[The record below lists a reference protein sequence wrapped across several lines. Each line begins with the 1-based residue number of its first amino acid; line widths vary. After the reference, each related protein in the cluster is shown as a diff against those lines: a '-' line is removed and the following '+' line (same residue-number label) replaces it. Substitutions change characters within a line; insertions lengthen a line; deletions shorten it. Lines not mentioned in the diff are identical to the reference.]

1 MGQKLPQGHGF
12 AGSSKAWIADA
23 LDLRFRRAC
32 GVTKTHVLLCF
43 LGVSYQTY
51 CVSLHERIFLDD
63 FLRNCCGGPEI
74 SRSSR
79 RLQRQTLICRK

>member
-12 AGSSKAWIADA
+12 AGSSKAWIEDA
-23 LDLRFRRAC
+23 LDVLFLRVF

-43 LGVSYQTY
+43 LEFPSKHI
-51 CVSLHERIFLDD
+51 VSLPESIFLDG

-74 SRSSR
+74 SRSLR